1 MKKMVKVSLI
11 LILILSFIFAVF
23 QTISNAEDSSYSDMM
38 GKLITEDYKDTT
50 GTDQKVGEL
59 TDSILISLRVVGVCV
74 AIVMLLTIA
83 MKYMMAAPG
92 DKADIK
98 KSAVQYIVGAVVLFG
113 AVGILTIIS
122 NFSSNIKA
130 G

>member
-11 LILILSFIFAVF
+11 LILILSFVFAVF
-23 QTISNAEDSSYSDMM
+23 QTVSNAEDSSYSDMM
-38 GKLITEDYKDTT
+38 GELIKGDYKDTT

-59 TDSILISLRVVGVCV
+59 TDSILISLRVVGVCF

-83 MKYMMAAPG
+83 MKYMTAAPG

-98 KSAVQYIVGAVVLFG
+98 KSAIQYVVGAVVLFG

-122 NFSSNIKA
+122 KFATAIK
-130 G
+130 